1 MSANATFHPYPL
13 LACSFPCL
21 APCSSIRKAF
31 ITNLTQ
37 KLAILKMCL
46 VMRNAHCHLKKV
58 HGFLLYLFL
67 FFVFSCIS
75 RSLSH
80 TFCQS
85 CVVHYC
91 ITFRRLSIYG
101 MKHSQVFSIPMLE
114 NQCLV
119 RLSKCLAIP
128 WATLS
133 QISLLK
139 TQCNCCLSTEH
150 KLCPSPNEIT
160 WLVHFEIDQKRLLC
174 TLKRL
179 QYLG

>member
-91 ITFRRLSIYG
+91 ITFRRLSVHIWNETFPVLNIYLCWRIG
-101 MKHSQVFSIPMLE
+101 V
-114 NQCLV
+114 
-119 RLSKCLAIP
+119 LSAYQN
-128 WATLS
+128 A
-133 QISLLK
+133 
-139 TQCNCCLSTEH
+139 
-150 KLCPSPNEIT
+150 
-160 WLVHFEIDQKRLLC
+160 
-174 TLKRL
+174 
-179 QYLG
+179 